1 MIKAFCGILSSLML
15 GAAGFLLFAL
25 SHVKPGSFTGAIQA
39 TGNEVP
45 YITSLLMANIQYWWV
60 MLLTLVACGL
70 APLLF
75 GRPKTTLF
83 LSLGCLL
90 LVVFAAYA
98 NVFYSLAGV

>member
-1 MIKAFCGILSSLML
+1 MIKAFCALLSSLML
-15 GAAGFLLFAL
+15 AAAGFLLFAL

-45 YITSLLMANIQYWWV
+45 YITSLLMENIQYWWV
-60 MLLTLVACGL
+60 MLLTLVMCGL

-75 GRPKTTLF
+75 GRPKTALF

-90 LVVFAAYA
+90 LVIFAVYA